1 MFALFSRRSQRRRKT
16 GAKVGDPNILSQSS
30 ALASDA
36 ASNHCG
42 VSVEKSISEDVDVK
56 PAYPSPDNDATG
68 VTDSSFLSST
78 DSPRDGATK
87 VEEAPVEVFDGGL
100 LDENSSDLTLSADLE
115 LLSKREPSRAGEC
128 KGLRM
133 LVGSHGFCLLQPSG
147 GMVYATCE
155 QVRSS
160 GTRAA
165 PEFQCS
171 QDECSRVYSAW
182 FTRRSSQV
190 LAELTRP
197 SARLRPLSVET
208 AEAIVAIG
216 EKLKAGRVTEAEAG
230 RKILVLVGPTIECAV
245 VAAVGRRSNVSGGQI
260 PRRSTRQTRQRL

>member
-155 QVRSS
+155 QV
-160 GTRAA
+160 
-165 PEFQCS
+165 
-171 QDECSRVYSAW
+171 
-182 FTRRSSQV
+182 

-245 VAAVGRRSNVSGGQI
+245 VAAVGRRSNALARARQHARKIAAAGQLNKPAESEPLAEGNEGGT
-260 PRRSTRQTRQRL
+260 SSVVEV